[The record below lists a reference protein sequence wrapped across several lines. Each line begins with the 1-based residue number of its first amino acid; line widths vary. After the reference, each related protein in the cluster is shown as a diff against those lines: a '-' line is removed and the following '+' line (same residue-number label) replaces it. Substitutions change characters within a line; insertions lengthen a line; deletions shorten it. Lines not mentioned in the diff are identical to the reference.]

1 MCINMKIYAK
11 HDMAHKICSKIG
23 NKQYNQ
29 KLQTPRESYFFE
41 NLRLFGLGRQI
52 GPKLFGEFWVLLA
65 KLSAATLVQ

>member
-29 KLQTPRESYFFE
+29 KLQTPRERAIFLKISDFLAWADKLGQNFLG
-41 NLRLFGLGRQI
+41 NFGYYWPNYQQPL
-52 GPKLFGEFWVLLA
+52 
-65 KLSAATLVQ
+65 